1 MSVLEMKEPLGFG
14 VREAE
19 PPTDASYKAL
29 KKSILDDP
37 TIVSYWAELHFLW
50 YQLRNGIV
58 IFTEIDPDELEDVH
72 HPPPH
77 AQGPFTISGNH
88 R

>member
-37 TIVSYWAELHFLW
+37 HIVSALVELNFLC
-50 YQLRNGIV
+50 
-58 IFTEIDPDELEDVH
+58 F
-72 HPPPH
+72 
-77 AQGPFTISGNH
+77 
-88 R
+88 

>member
-1 MSVLEMKEPLGFG
+1 MTEMKEPLGFG

-37 TIVSYWAELHFLW
+37 TVVCHISLSYLVLKI
-50 YQLRNGIV
+50 L
-58 IFTEIDPDELEDVH
+58 DPERYCDIH
-72 HPPPH
+72 HYH
-77 AQGPFTISGNH
+77 S